1 MSRTSKYY
9 LPQAI
14 ANTERKLAELH
25 LQQEIEVIDRK
36 LDMLA
41 SFKSLYPARRADDVQ
56 PCALHTA
63 ALPS

>member
-14 ANTERKLAELH
+14 ANTERKLRELH
-25 LQQEIEVIDRK
+25 LQQEIEIIDRQ
-36 LDMLA
+36 LELLA
-41 SFKSLYPARRADDVQ
+41 SFKSLYSSRRADDEQ